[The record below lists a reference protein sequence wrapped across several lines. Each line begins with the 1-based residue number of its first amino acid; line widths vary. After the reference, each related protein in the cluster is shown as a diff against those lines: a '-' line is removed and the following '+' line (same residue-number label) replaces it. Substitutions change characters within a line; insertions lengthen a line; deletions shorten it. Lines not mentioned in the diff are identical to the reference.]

1 MQENFILLNDVEKM
15 ENNLFLS
22 HIPHRHPHI
31 YRGVGRIK
39 KLVRVSKQET
49 ESKEQI
55 PPKSTEVTCAHEPN
69 VISEAK
75 TDISTEGQGCAVC

>member
-1 MQENFILLNDVEKM
+1 MILLNEVEKM
-15 ENNLFLS
+15 ESNLSLS
-22 HIPHRHPHI
+22 HTYDTDTCTST

-39 KLVRVSKQET
+39 KLVRVSKQE
-49 ESKEQI
+49 SKKHTL
-55 PPKSTEVTCAHEPN
+55 PKSTEVTCTHVPN